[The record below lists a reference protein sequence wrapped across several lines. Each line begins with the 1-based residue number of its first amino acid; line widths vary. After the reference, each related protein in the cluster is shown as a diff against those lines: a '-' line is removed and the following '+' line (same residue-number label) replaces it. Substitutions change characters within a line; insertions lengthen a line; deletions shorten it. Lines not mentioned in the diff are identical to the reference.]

1 MARKQQVSRDADL
14 PDLIRFALG
23 TGLRIGEV
31 RRVRICDLDLDDV
44 PMVSGDDIRLVPI
57 EEAPTW
63 PLLATPVPGLGRAET
78 PVPGRYLGSVAA
90 HPGGGVHSIRGW
102 LAARAALADHG
113 ALRRRVTSAAM
124 ELLYRRA

>member
-44 PMVSGDDIRLVPI
+44 PIVSGDDIRLVPI
-57 EEAPTW
+57 EKAPAW
-63 PLLATPVPGLGRAET
+63 PLLATRVRGLK
-78 PVPGRYLGSVAA
+78 
-90 HPGGGVHSIRGW
+90 
-102 LAARAALADHG
+102 
-113 ALRRRVTSAAM
+113 
-124 ELLYRRA
+124 